1 MTTTIKCNFSEV
13 FAKFNSVNEVN
24 DIANAVRS
32 ELINAYNARIKE
44 LGGNKKSDLSVS
56 VSTEGTKKAEKPAKK
71 GTKKSET
78 KKSETKAET
87 KKSEKK
93 SETKKAAEKKSTKKS
108 EKKAKKERTY
118 KVEQIALTDTKAVKK
133 LGLKFIPYSDK
144 CFILGGNTEPIAQEL
159 RGMKKLGV
167 FGNGHLKPVKGFEGG
182 FGWLVNKENEN
193 YAKVCKS
200 LGLKKA

>member
-1 MTTTIKCNFSEV
+1 MATIKCNFE
-13 FAKFNSVNEVN
+13 SVLAQFESVETLNNVVKE
-24 DIANAVRS
+24 
-32 ELINAYNARIKE
+32 INAQLTEAYKKRFEAIKPKA
-44 LGGNKKSDLSVS
+44 KKGEVSVS
-56 VSTEGTKKAEKPAKK
+56 VSAEGTKKPA
-71 GTKKSET
+71 

-87 KKSEKK
+87 KKSE
-93 SETKKAAEKKSTKKS
+93 TKKAEKKGAAKKDTKKAEKKS

-144 CFILGGNTEPIAQEL
+144 CFVLGGNTEPIAQEL

-200 LGLKKA
+200 LGLKKVS